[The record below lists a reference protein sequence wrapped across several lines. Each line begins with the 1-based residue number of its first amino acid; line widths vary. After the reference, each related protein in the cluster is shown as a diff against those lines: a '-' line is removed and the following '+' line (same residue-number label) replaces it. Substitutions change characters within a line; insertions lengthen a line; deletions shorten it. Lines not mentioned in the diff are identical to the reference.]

1 MKTVSVTME
10 LPVIEGYK
18 YTGEYRKVRREES
31 FLFMS
36 DDTQPT
42 HSINGKPYGN
52 CYHILKKVKTWR
64 KVNCL
69 EDIGKKARFREH
81 DEDLDGIGE
90 WRDEGTTL
98 FSISKTGYKCSEG
111 QHWIFC
117 EVLED

>member
-10 LPVIEGYK
+10 LPAIEGYE

-31 FLFMS
+31 FLSMS

-69 EDIGKKARFREH
+69 EDIGKKARFR
-81 DEDLDGIGE
+81 DGNLDAWIY
-90 WRDEGTTL
+90 DNL
-98 FSISKTGYKCSEG
+98 FSVMNQQRSYENCNGLTFQY
-111 QHWIFC
+111 C
-117 EVLED
+117 EILAD